1 MKKAALII
9 GIASFV
15 VFAGLT
21 LLFPPCTLCVAV
33 LAGAG
38 AGWLAAYWSQ
48 PRDQGQAASIGA
60 QAGAISGIGALLGQ
74 ALGGVFNALLVGP
87 EAAMDMVTDLYE
99 SLGVEGIELNSE
111 VTYYA
116 SAIGGQVCCG
126 LVSVAIMAGLGA
138 LGAFLY
144 FKYSYRDASQQT
156 DYYQ

>member
-1 MKKAALII
+1 MKKAVLII

-15 VFAGLT
+15 VFMGLT

-38 AGWLAAYWSQ
+38 AGWLAAHWSQ
-48 PRDQGQAASIGA
+48 PRDQGRAAGIGA
-60 QAGAISGIGALLGQ
+60 QAGAISGVGALLGQ

-87 EAAMDMVTDLYE
+87 ETAMDIYE
-99 SLGVEGIELNSE
+99 TLGLEGIELNSE
-111 VTYYA
+111 AAYYA
-116 SAIGGQVCCG
+116 GAIGGQVCCG
-126 LVSVAIMAGLGA
+126 LLNVAIMAGLGA

-144 FKYSYRDASQQT
+144 FKYSYRDASQQP